1 VSSLDDVGIKALSAW
16 LSSVEGTDVE
26 ACAAW
31 LGGDQA
37 PAKRGRPLA
46 ASTLQVR
53 EAVLDLVEKRDR
65 MTVRGIFYALTTT
78 HVVPK
83 TEAGYRKVQTQ
94 VLALRREGLLPW
106 SFVADGTRWVRQET
120 TYDSTDEALNDVARL
135 YRRDLWRS
143 QDVRVELWL
152 EKHALADLIYPTVS
166 QWGVPLLVSRGTSSA
181 TFLHSAAQVAE
192 EAFASDGRRT
202 VVLALYDHDAGGERA
217 FRTVVRGMAEYAP
230 LSRPTV
236 KLLGVTAEQIEAW
249 NLPTRPAKAKDP
261 EAKRWGDRPAVEL
274 DGISPD
280 TLNATVEAAIVEWID
295 PHAWEV
301 AQAFETAEREGLK
314 MLADYARG
322 DE

>member
-1 VSSLDDVGIKALSAW
+1 MSSLDDVGIKALSAW

-53 EAVLDLVEKRDR
+53 EAVLDLVEQRDR

-106 SFVADGTRWVRQET
+106 SFVADGTRWVRQVT
-120 TYDSTDEALNDVARL
+120 TYDSTEEALNDVARL

-152 EKHALADLIYPTVS
+152 EKDALADLIWPTVN

-181 TFLHSAAQVAE
+181 TFLHNAAQEAEVAFL
-192 EAFASDGRRT
+192 ADGRRT

-230 LSRPTV
+230 VSRPSV
-236 KLLGVTAEQIEAW
+236 KLLGLTAEQVDAW
-249 NLPTRPAKAKDP
+249 KLPTRPAKAKDP

-274 DGISPD
+274 DAISPD
-280 TLNATVEAAIVEWID
+280 QLRQLVDDAILERVD
-295 PHAWEV
+295 THAWNV
-301 AQAFETAEREGLK
+301 AAEYETAERQGL
-314 MLADYARG
+314 MTLAELVR
-322 DE
+322 DEE